1 VSIFLLEYE
10 PSTQRVIG
18 GVRRY
23 EQAERAEAQA
33 ERLRLEKENVRGGLR
48 REVVLL
54 EAINR
59 EALKA
64 THGRYFKTTH
74 DFICPVAAD

>member
-1 VSIFLLEYE
+1 MSIFLLEYD

-33 ERLRLEKENVRGGLR
+33 ERLRLEKANVRAGLR
-48 REVVLL
+48 REIVLL
-54 EAINR
+54 EAIDR

-64 THGRYFKTTH
+64 THGRYFKTPHELT
-74 DFICPVAAD
+74 CPVAAD